1 MNPAKKRLVVIQ
13 YRIPIEAQKARAL
26 GPAPQG
32 APWGPL
38 VVEKAGDEGEKIKN
52 GEKIGKK

>member
-1 MNPAKKRLVVIQ
+1 MQCRIPLKAKKAI
-13 YRIPIEAQKARAL
+13 AL